1 VFTLGPRRPGPAASR
16 IAALPPDWS
25 RRPGSG
31 RSRPGPG
38 RRPAEAFDANNL
50 YNPSDATFNA
60 WRLTIVQQTQ
70 NLIHVVADNNAR

>member
-1 VFTLGPRRPGPAASR
+1 V
-16 IAALPPDWS
+16 
-25 RRPGSG
+25 
-31 RSRPGPG
+31 
-38 RRPAEAFDANNL
+38 EAFDANNL